1 MKMAEGHMISD
12 LRKSKDGSR
21 FKLVLYQCEE
31 NPQVAAGT
39 DGMAHLEGTQEQFK
53 SLFETIA
60 QAFDFAQDEM
70 ED

>member
-1 MKMAEGHMISD
+1 MISD

-39 DGMAHLEGTQEQFK
+39 NGMAYLEGTQDQFR
-53 SLFETIA
+53 SLFEIIA
-60 QAFDFAQDEM
+60 QAFDFTQEEM